1 MFYSY
6 DSCVKSVKDFNK
18 DFEKELTVAEVSE
31 RESQYSFMSFLK
43 TFFVFQR
50 CVTQEMEQQYNI
62 ISMTL
67 RISMVLLNSKKSQR
81 WLRKRTFLS
90 ILSINLHFSFQIRE
104 IGPFVFKEFCN
115 RHNVTFDFVKAQ
127 VKYASWCWHEYQY
140 SKVNPLLLLLF

>member
-1 MFYSY
+1 MNLKEKGREALGEIDGNQMFYSY

-81 WLRKRTFLS
+81 
-90 ILSINLHFSFQIRE
+90 
-104 IGPFVFKEFCN
+104 
-115 RHNVTFDFVKAQ
+115 
-127 VKYASWCWHEYQY
+127 
-140 SKVNPLLLLLF
+140 